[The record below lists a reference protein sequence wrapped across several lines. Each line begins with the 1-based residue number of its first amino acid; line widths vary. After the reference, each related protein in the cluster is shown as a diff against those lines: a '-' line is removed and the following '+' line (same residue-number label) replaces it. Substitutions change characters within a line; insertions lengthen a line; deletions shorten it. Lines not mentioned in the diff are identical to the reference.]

1 MISLE
6 SPCFAH
12 RLLEKCFLSYP
23 SVKSRLVS
31 SCFSLTSKVLRYRD
45 ARFLPANRVRNCKV
59 IKLRWK
65 RGLIAHAAAIC
76 VRKLWQCDC
85 MLCFA
90 VRRIFAQM
98 IRPSILQCSAICVLV
113 QLMLWGKYW
122 RYFLSGTSLFLFRKF
137 DVLYAENLGVVV
149 VVFWRYF
156 TSVFQLVV
164 LFMQSEKLWRFFIEL
179 RRQNVF
185 FNLILFFYFLLFHEH
200 KYNTSHNIQGT
211 ENEKK
216 GDSINK
222 KEPMIQNH
230 TCLTYKNEGKM
241 LIENL
246 LEDFTCFIK
255 FLWLN
260 VISEGHS
267 FRNDRDEY
275 ILLEIVTLSEDLR

>member
-1 MISLE
+1 MTQRSKSTSNFPEEILYDVNFVNQKVLCDVNRRVLFGQMDLLCFVIWRQHCVQTKTYQQPLMISLE

-65 RGLIAHAAAIC
+65 RGLIAHAPAIC

-85 MLCFA
+85 TLCFA

-179 RRQNVF
+179 WRQNVF
-185 FNLILFFYFLLFHEH
+185 FYLILFFYLLLFHEH

-216 GDSINK
+216 
-222 KEPMIQNH
+222 
-230 TCLTYKNEGKM
+230 
-241 LIENL
+241 
-246 LEDFTCFIK
+246 
-255 FLWLN
+255 
-260 VISEGHS
+260 
-267 FRNDRDEY
+267 
-275 ILLEIVTLSEDLR
+275 VTV